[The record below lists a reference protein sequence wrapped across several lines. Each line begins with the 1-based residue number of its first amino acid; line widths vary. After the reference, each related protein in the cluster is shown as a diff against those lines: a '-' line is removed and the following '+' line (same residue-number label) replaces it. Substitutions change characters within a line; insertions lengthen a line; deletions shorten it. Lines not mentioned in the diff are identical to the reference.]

1 MPLRLPSLWPLGPPL
16 LCLLLLCP
24 VLARTQPLALA
35 TDALPPRSRPD
46 GTGYEDRI
54 VAEAFRRIGLAV
66 RLEVMPAERCLVQ
79 ADKGHVGGVYARVA
93 GLSEKY
99 PNLVMVPEPV
109 DTFEFVAYSRR
120 DDLRIAGWA
129 DLRPLSVGII
139 TGWKIVEDLTRE
151 VRARTSVRDEE
162 ALFGLLR
169 HGRVDVVVT
178 GGAAGREV
186 VRRTGYTEL
195 RPHSPPLAVRPMHL
209 YLNRR
214 HGGLAP
220 RLAEALR
227 QMRAD
232 GSLERLLRAGSGG
245 GGE

>member
-1 MPLRLPSLWPLGPPL
+1 MTLSRPLGPLL

-24 VLARTQPLALA
+24 VLAQAQTLTLA
-35 TDALPPRSRPD
+35 TDALSPRSRPD
-46 GTGYEDRI
+46 GTGFEDRI

-79 ADKGHVGGVYARVA
+79 ADQGLVDGIYARVA

-99 PNLVMVPEPV
+99 PNLVLVPEPV
-109 DTFEFVAYSRR
+109 DMFEFVAFTRR
-120 DDLRIAGWA
+120 SDLRIAGWD

-139 TGWKIVEDLTRE
+139 TGWKIVEDKTRA
-151 VRARTSVRDEE
+151 VRTRTSVRDEE
-162 ALFGLLR
+162 ALFALLQR
-169 HGRVDVVVT
+169 GRADVVV
-178 GGAAGREV
+178 AGSSASRETIRRMGLKD
-186 VRRTGYTEL
+186 VRPL
-195 RPHSPPLAVRPMHL
+195 SPPLETRPMYL

-214 HGGLAP
+214 HAALVP

-232 GSLERLLRAGSGG
+232 GSLERLTRAGL
-245 GGE
+245 GEAAE